1 MTEVGLNL
9 VFVQITFIYFIQTT
23 NISVSLRLECLPVK
37 LRFWHVFKAVVP
49 RMTKLHGYHRQ
60 LHIEATLRSDGTF
73 VCGEIVSASPSV
85 AAGQAITAKSGQKSP
100 GRNYLSINGWL
111 FWQVTC
117 RDGKARTLAD
127 LRRELFEARQ
137 RASGKV

>member
-1 MTEVGLNL
+1 MTADIQSVRVADLIEAGL
-9 VFVQITFIYFIQTT
+9 
-23 NISVSLRLECLPVK
+23 LP
-37 LRFWHVFKAVVP
+37 RTA
-49 RMTKLHGYHRQ
+49 KLHGYHGQ
-60 LHIEATLRSDGTF
+60 LHIEATLKSDGTF
-73 VCGEIVSASPSV
+73 ICGSTASSSPSV

-111 FWQVTC
+111 FWQVIG

-137 RASGKV
+137 RAAGRS